1 MKVQR
6 FAAVTMVLAACLAGA
21 GCQGG
26 GGGGGGAST
35 GSDNA
40 GGGGARKVPQD
51 ARRVA
56 EATGSRLIHRPLR
69 EGTIYVTEVQQAGGG
84 SREIVRVL
92 HSGPV
97 RAGANVV
104 VDPAANALTV
114 NDQQVKSN
122 AKLEP
127 GKTYRLYFLQK

>member
-1 MKVQR
+1 MKIQR
-6 FAAVTMVLAACLAGA
+6 LAAVTTILAACLAGA

-26 GGGGGGAST
+26 GGGGGAST
-35 GSDNA
+35 GADNA
-40 GGGGARKVPQD
+40 GGGSAKKVPQD

-69 EGTIYVTEVQQAGGG
+69 EGTIYVTEVLQGTGER
-84 SREIVRVL
+84 RETVKVL

-104 VDPAANALTV
+104 VDPAANAVTV
-114 NDQQVKSN
+114 NDQQVKS
-122 AKLEP
+122 APKLEQ

>member
-1 MKVQR
+1 MKIQR
-6 FAAVTMVLAACLAGA
+6 LAAVTMILAACLAGA

-35 GSDNA
+35 GADNA
-40 GGGGARKVPQD
+40 GGARTRVPRD

-69 EGTIYVTEVQQAGGG
+69 EGTIYVTEVQPGTGER
-84 SREIVRVL
+84 REAVKVL

-104 VDPAANALTV
+104 VDPAANAVTV
-114 NDQQVKSN
+114 NDQQVKSSP
-122 AKLEP
+122 KLEQ